1 MASIWFETALTAHG
15 WQDKVRLTLAGGRI
29 ERLEN
34 EVEPGPDDLRGG
46 VALPG
51 LCNVHSHAFQRGMAG
66 LTEYRGASRDD
77 FWSWRELMYRFLGRM
92 GPEEMQ
98 AIAAFAFAEML
109 EGGFTRVGEFHYLH
123 HAPDGAPYA
132 DLGEMAARVAAAA
145 DTAGIGLTLLPVY
158 YAQGGFD
165 GAPPSTGQRRF
176 LNDIDRYAHLLER
189 SGAAI
194 ADLEGANM
202 GVAPHSLRAVMPDDL
217 VQVVALSAAGP
228 IHIHAAEQVKEV
240 TDCLAATGKRPVQW
254 LLDKAGLDERWCLIH
269 ATHLD
274 PEETRALAAS
284 GAVAGLCPVTE
295 ANLGD
300 GVFPAAAYLGAGG
313 RFGVGTDSNIAISAP
328 AELRGLEYSQRLSH
342 QARNVLA
349 SLERSTGARL
359 FHGVLAGGAQA
370 LGVSGRGLQEGEA
383 ADLVS
388 LDSQHPDL
396 YGRRGDALLDSLVFG
411 LGRDAI
417 DGVWRAGRQ
426 VVKAGWHVERDRLL
440 ADYRRALAKVLE
452 A

>member
-15 WQDKVRLTLAGGRI
+15 WRDKVRLTLAGGRV
-29 ERLEN
+29 ERLES
-34 EVEPGPDDLRGG
+34 EVEQGPDDLRGG
-46 VALPG
+46 IALPG

-132 DLGEMAARVAAAA
+132 DLGEMAARIAAAA
-145 DTAGIGLTLLPVY
+145 QTTGIGLTLLPVY

-165 GAPPSTGQRRF
+165 GAPTTEGQRRF
-176 LNDIDRYAHLLER
+176 LNNIDRYAHLLER

-217 VQVVALSAAGP
+217 AQVAALGAAGP

-240 TDCLAATGKRPVQW
+240 QDCLAATGKRPVQW

-274 PEETRALAAS
+274 PDETRRLATS

-300 GVFPAAAYLGAGG
+300 GIFPAAAYLGEGG

-359 FHGVLAGGAQA
+359 FHGALAGGAQA
-370 LGVSGRGLQEGEA
+370 LGVSGKGLAEGKA

-426 VVKAGWHVERDRLL
+426 VVRAGRHIERDRLL
-440 ADYRRALAKVLE
+440 AEYRRALAKVL
-452 A
+452 AA

>member
-15 WQDKVRLTLAGGRI
+15 WRDKVRLTLAGGRI
-29 ERLEN
+29 ERLET
-34 EVEPGPDDLRGG
+34 EVVPGPDELRGG
-46 VALPG
+46 IALPG

-92 GPEEMQ
+92 GPDEMQ

-145 DTAGIGLTLLPVY
+145 QATGIGLTLLPVY

-165 GAPPSTGQRRF
+165 GVPPSEGQRRF

-217 VQVVALSAAGP
+217 AQVVALGAAGP

-274 PEETRALAAS
+274 PEETRDLAAS

-328 AELRGLEYSQRLSH
+328 AEMRGLEYSQRLSH

-359 FHGVLAGGAQA
+359 FHGALAGGAQA
-370 LGVSGRGLQEGEA
+370 LGVSGKGLAEGEA

-388 LDSQHPDL
+388 LDVQHPDL

-426 VVKAGWHVERDRLL
+426 VVKAGRHVERDRLL
-440 ADYRRALAKVLE
+440 ADYRRALAKVL
-452 A
+452 AA